1 LNCPIPISSDTGG
14 LADIPQG
21 IIDKVKAHPTQFTVA
36 AIGAATGL
44 LFIGKSPIAGLL
56 GFIGGFYLGGF
67 IPTGNRG

>member
-1 LNCPIPISSDTGG
+1 MNHYPIAIGNDAGG

-21 IIDKVKAHPTQFTVA
+21 IIDKVKAHPTQF
-36 AIGAATGL
+36 GAAAVGAVAGGLIGKGL
-44 LFIGKSPIAGLL
+44 LSTAL